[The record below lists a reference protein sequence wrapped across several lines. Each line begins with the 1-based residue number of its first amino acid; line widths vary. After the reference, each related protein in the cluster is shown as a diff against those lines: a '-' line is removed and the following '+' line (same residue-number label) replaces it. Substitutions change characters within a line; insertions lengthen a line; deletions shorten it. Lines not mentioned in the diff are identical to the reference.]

1 MKPQKP
7 VPVTAPKPAGAP
19 LAGKASSKKNLV
31 RTHLADF
38 QWKKAK
44 AHIDS
49 IRGLLESKDAKSRLA
64 IRPKGS
70 KLAVRDKTAWADEED
85 SDEDVD
91 PVGAALTGAASLFTN
106 PNVTY
111 EFRLSVISVLATT
124 NAVQYFNY
132 VSWDVTQFTE
142 FSSYLKF
149 LFNEV
154 RIRRARITLRGL
166 SGNNMGA
173 TPTFAI
179 CSDMG
184 FTNTAPTTFPQ
195 VVENPNSMMMDS
207 YYLRSDVYRLDVRVP
222 DTYNFAPVNG
232 PNPTTEY
239 GSFGE
244 FMIGQ
249 YTAAGATEPVF
260 QYQFEGWYEF
270 RSRT

>member
-1 MKPQKP
+1 
-7 VPVTAPKPAGAP
+7 
-19 LAGKASSKKNLV
+19 
-31 RTHLADF
+31 
-38 QWKKAK
+38 
-44 AHIDS
+44 
-49 IRGLLESKDAKSRLA
+49 
-64 IRPKGS
+64 
-70 KLAVRDKTAWADEED
+70 
-85 SDEDVD
+85 VD

-207 YYLRSDVYRLDVRVP
+207 YYLRSDTYRLDVKVP